1 MKNLF
6 FRKRFQHIENRKK
19 IVEPVVK
26 KEDKK
31 IYNIKSKDVLDN
43 KRDFTKTELDKK
55 EEVVKEIIEN
65 LVENNVNNIE
75 EKENVDIKEVEN
87 TDMEAEKTE
96 KPQKKTSKNNGKK
109 RKKKDMISEEQITS
123 AEAQVENL
131 VGNSVKRV
139 KKDRGLIE
147 RVESSKIILTEDN
160 RQVLND

>member
-19 IVEPVVK
+19 FVEPIIK
-26 KEDKK
+26 KENKK
-31 IYNIKSKDVLDN
+31 
-43 KRDFTKTELDKK
+43 DFTRTELDKK
-55 EEVVKEIIEN
+55 EEIVKEVIEN
-65 LVENNVNNIE
+65 LVENNINDIE
-75 EKENVDIKEVEN
+75 QKENIDIKEAEN
-87 TDMEAEKTE
+87 NEIMAEETE
-96 KPQKKTSKNNGKK
+96 KPKKKTSKNNGKK
-109 RKKKDMISEEQITS
+109 RNKKDMISEEQITS

-147 RVESSKIILTEDN
+147 RTESSKIILTEDN